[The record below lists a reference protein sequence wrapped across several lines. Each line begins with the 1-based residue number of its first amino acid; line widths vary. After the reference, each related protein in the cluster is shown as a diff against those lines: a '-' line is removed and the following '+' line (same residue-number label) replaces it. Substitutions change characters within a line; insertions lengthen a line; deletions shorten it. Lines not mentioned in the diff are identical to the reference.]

1 MLGTLH
7 DQVKSL
13 IEFATTTTTITKIS
27 TTMMPKTTQSNY
39 DHRKSCRNLKEKDEA
54 EAEAENY

>member
-1 MLGTLH
+1 
-7 DQVKSL
+7 
-13 IEFATTTTTITKIS
+13 
-27 TTMMPKTTQSNY
+27 MPKTTQSNY